1 MSIIL
6 ANNKSLACTEDDME
20 DTILGVAEG
29 NIAYRDLSL
38 WIEAH
43 IYR

>member
-6 ANNKSLACTEDDME
+6 VNNKSLACTEDEME
-20 DTILGVAEG
+20 DTILGVAKG
-29 NIAYRDLSL
+29 NIAYQDLSL